1 MEDITLRI
9 NETDYPVHYDKSE
22 YGKVFIAGKPFE
34 IELLKKF
41 GDDVFSF
48 AVNQRLYQVDFDF
61 DENDNLQIS
70 LNGMVYDIEIS
81 TDTKKMLSKYISESG
96 IGKVKSGGIIKA
108 PMPGL
113 VIKILVEEGMSV
125 MAGDKLI
132 IVEAMKMENILK
144 STING
149 TIKKIHAKEGQAVD
163 KDAILIEIV

>member
-1 MEDITLRI
+1 MEDVILKI
-9 NETDYPVHYDKSE
+9 NNTEYPVHYDKSE
-22 YGKVFIAGKPFE
+22 FSKIFVGGKPFE

-48 AVNQRLYQVDFDF
+48 AVNQRLYQVDIDF
-61 DENDNLQIS
+61 DDEDNLQVS

-81 TDTKKMLSKYISESG
+81 NDTKKLLSKYISDSG
-96 IGKVKSGGIIKA
+96 SGKAKSGGIIKA

-113 VIKILVEEGMSV
+113 VIKLLVDVGMNV
-125 MAGDKLI
+125 IAGDKII

-149 TIKKIHAKEGQAVD
+149 VVKKIHVKEGQAVD
-163 KDAILIEIV
+163 KDAVLIEIE

>member
-1 MEDITLRI
+1 MEDVILKI
-9 NETDYPVHYDKSE
+9 NNTEYPVHYDKSE
-22 YGKVFIAGKPFE
+22 FSKIFIGGKPFE

-61 DENDNLQIS
+61 DDSNNLQIS
-70 LNGMVYDIEIS
+70 LNGMVYDIEVS
-81 TDTKKMLSKYISESG
+81 NDTKKLLSKYISESG
-96 IGKVKSGGIIKA
+96 STKAKSGGIIKA

-113 VIKILVEEGMSV
+113 VIKLLVEEGMNV
-125 MAGDKLI
+125 LAGDKII

-149 TIKKIHAKEGQAVD
+149 VVKKIYVKEGQAVD
-163 KDAILIEIV
+163 KDAVLIEIE

>member
-1 MEDITLRI
+1 MEDVILKI
-9 NETDYPVHYDKSE
+9 NNTEYPVHYDKSE
-22 YGKVFIAGKPFE
+22 FGKIFIGGKPFE

-61 DENDNLQIS
+61 DDSNNLQIS
-70 LNGMVYDIEIS
+70 LNGMVYDIEVS
-81 TDTKKMLSKYISESG
+81 NDTKKLLSKYISESG
-96 IGKVKSGGIIKA
+96 SSKAKSGGIIKA

-113 VIKILVEEGMSV
+113 VIKLLVEEGMHV
-125 MAGDKLI
+125 LAGDKII

-149 TIKKIHAKEGQAVD
+149 VVKKIHVKEGQAVD
-163 KDAILIEIV
+163 KDTVLIEIE